1 MDSLQRL
8 AAAFVVLAPAAAAG
22 GDDEPPVVAPHFAF
36 GDLALNDFDL
46 GDLNGDAAGDVV
58 FSTLFGGVYVS
69 WGDGLGGFSVP
80 QAILPQIVGDLD
92 AGDLDGDG
100 LDDVAYILNGG
111 ADVRVLLNLGGGAFG
126 GTIVLPTTVKPL
138 TLVITDVDKDFRND
152 LAVAEVGQVR
162 VEIWTGKVGGGFD
175 PPYDVSCT
183 KGPSVLAF
191 GDVDGDGWP
200 DMASASNLFSGARVA
215 VTLSKGGGQ
224 FASSA
229 TLLIGIDLHP
239 GDSLVVADIDND
251 DLGDVLL
258 AGQED
263 GLVVFRGQADG
274 VPAAAEMFPT
284 PLPCQSLAA
293 ADFDDDRL
301 NDVAAGQEGGL
312 VTLFRQGDESFLP
325 ALHYAAAIGPLFVRA
340 LDVNLDG
347 HVDLLCSNGFV
358 LTPLFGEGGGSFRPC
373 YGFESVP
380 GDIAAEDFDGDALT
394 DFVVALADGEG
405 AILPGQ
411 AGVSLGRA
419 VSVNLGPDPLQ
430 VFGGAFDGGPNM
442 DVLALLDG
450 PNGGL
455 SLVLGVGQGAF
466 AQPVLTP
473 VLPVVRGAAA
483 GDLDGDHL
491 LDAVV
496 LQSSGGLDLALPF
509 LSVGDGSFASQTPL
523 ELPGQPVAVGIGRL
537 NPDDRPDIVVLT
549 ETELAT
555 FRGLGSGAFAPPL
568 LQPFV
573 GFARGM
579 TTADFDADGYLDLAV
594 MLVGS
599 SELRIHL
606 GNGDGTF
613 DDALQPSGQ
622 LAPRDL
628 TGGDIDGD
636 GDDDIVVTGTVV
648 GSEQPSI
655 SILLNQPG
663 DGFVPT
669 GVALASGEATSP
681 IIADI
686 GGDGRPDLAVLIPEG
701 FQLDLYPNA
710 HPVFEYLG
718 HSLDGTAGLSRL
730 VGAGTLQPGSSLE
743 LLVDGA
749 TPLAPTVLVAGLAEV
764 LLPFKG
770 GVLVPAADLLLAGL
784 VTDADGNLEL
794 PGTWPPG
801 VPSQLTL
808 ALQAWCTDAGGP
820 QGLSATAALRATT
833 P

>member
-8 AAAFVVLAPAAAAG
+8 AAAFIVLASATTAQLAP
-22 GDDEPPVVAPHFAF
+22 DPLVIAPHLDF
-36 GDLALNDFDL
+36 GDLLLNDFDV
-46 GDLNGDAAGDVV
+46 GDLDGDAAGDVV

-69 WGDGLGGFSVP
+69 WGDGLGGFSGP
-80 QAILPQIVGDLD
+80 QEVLPEITGDLD
-92 AGDLDGDG
+92 VGDLDGDG
-100 LDDVAYILNGG
+100 LDDVAYVPNSG
-111 ADVRVLLNLGGGAFG
+111 ADVRVLLSLGDGAFG

-138 TLVITDVDKDFRND
+138 TLLITDVDKDFRND

-162 VEIWTGKVGGGFD
+162 VQIWTGKVGGGFD

-183 KGPSVLAF
+183 KGPSALAF

-229 TLLIGIDLHP
+229 TLLIGIDLHT

-258 AGQED
+258 AGHED
-263 GLVVFRGQADG
+263 GLVIFRGQADG

-347 HVDLLCSNGFV
+347 HGDLLCSNGFV

-373 YGFESVP
+373 YGFTSVP
-380 GDIAAEDFDGDALT
+380 EDIAAEDFDGDTLT
-394 DFVVALADGEG
+394 DFVVALPDGPG
-405 AILPGQ
+405 VVLPGQ
-411 AGVSLGRA
+411 AGVGLGRA
-419 VSVNLGPDPLQ
+419 VAVNLGTDPLQ
-430 VFGGAFDGGPNM
+430 VFAGPFDGDAYM
-442 DVLALLDG
+442 DILALLDG
-450 PNGGL
+450 PSGGL
-455 SLVLGVGQGAF
+455 SLVQGVGDGAF
-466 AQPVLTP
+466 GSPILTP
-473 VLPVVRGAAA
+473 VPPILRGAAA
-483 GDLDGDHL
+483 GDIDGDHL

-496 LQSSGGLDLALPF
+496 LQSIDGLDLALPF
-509 LSVGDGSFASQTPL
+509 LSSGDGTFDL
-523 ELPGQPVAVGIGRL
+523 LPSLAVPGLPVAAAVGKL
-537 NPDDRPDIVVLT
+537 NPDDQPDIVVLT
-549 ETELAT
+549 ENELLAY
-555 FRGLGSGAFAPPL
+555 RGMGAGAFAPPL
-568 LQPFV
+568 HQPFA
-573 GFARGM
+573 GIARAM
-579 TTADFDADGYLDLAV
+579 ATADFDGDVYLDLAV
-594 MLVGS
+594 LHGGFS
-599 SELRIHL
+599 PLHIYH
-606 GNGDGTF
+606 GNGYGTW
-613 DDALQPSGQ
+613 DESLIGSGQ
-622 LAPRDL
+622 SAPRSL
-628 TGGDIDGD
+628 TAGDIDGD
-636 GDDDIVVTGTVV
+636 GDDDIVVTSNVV
-648 GSEQPSI
+648 EFEQPYI
-655 SILLNQPG
+655 AILLNLQG
-663 DGFVPT
+663 AGFIFN

-730 VGAGTLQPGSSLE
+730 VGAGTLQPDSSLE
-743 LLVDGA
+743 LLIDGA

-770 GVLVPAADLLLAGL
+770 GVLVPSADLLLAGL